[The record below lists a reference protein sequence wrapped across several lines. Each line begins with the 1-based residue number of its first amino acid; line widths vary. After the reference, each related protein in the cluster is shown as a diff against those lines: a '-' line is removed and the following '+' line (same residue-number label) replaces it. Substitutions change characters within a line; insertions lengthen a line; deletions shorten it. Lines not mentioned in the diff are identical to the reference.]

1 MTEKELTAFFSLLM
15 AGLWDTADESGAFPS
30 LSHEEWKGIMALSS
44 MQTVTGLTFLGLGT
58 LPEDKMPPLDI
69 LAGWTARADAV
80 ENQGRKM
87 DSALGSLCSFMQ
99 ENGIEPVLQKGQGI
113 AAMYSHPS
121 MRECGDIDFWFRD
134 RETMNEADALVKSR
148 GIKVSGEPDGSSCY
162 VWEGIV
168 VEHHSRLLDLYS
180 PFVGRYLRTLVADDC
195 FRRQRLG
202 GSGAEVLLPSPELN
216 LLMLY
221 AHVLKHA
228 VGKGIGLRQI
238 CDAAV
243 ACSGYSGS
251 LDRDRFREMCS
262 RAGIVRWCG
271 LLHSFMTEYL
281 GLRPDML
288 PFEADRDKT
297 RRMAPDILL
306 DIVLR
311 GGNFGQYD
319 AAGAAPRRKGFSRKL
334 HTAMAFL
341 RNSRF
346 SLSVAPGEAV
356 AVFFSLLAGQKC
368 PA

>member
-1 MTEKELTAFFSLLM
+1 MTEKELTAFFSLLR
-15 AGLWDTADESGAFPS
+15 AGLWDAADESGAFPV

-44 MQTVTGLTFLGLGT
+44 MQTVTGLTFLGLNA
-58 LPEDKMPPLDI
+58 LPEDKMPTLEI

-80 ENQGRKM
+80 EKRCGKM

-99 ENGIEPVLQKGQGI
+99 ENGIEPVLLKGQGI
-113 AAMYSHPS
+113 AAVYSHPS
-121 MRECGDIDFWFRD
+121 MRECGDIDLYFCD
-134 RETMNEADALVKSR
+134 REKMNQADALVRAR
-148 GIKVSGEPDGSSCY
+148 GIKVSGESDGSSCY
-162 VWEGIV
+162 VWDGIV

-195 FRRQRLG
+195 FRRQRLD

-228 VGKGIGLRQI
+228 VGNGIGLRQI

-243 ACSGYSGS
+243 ACAGYAGI
-251 LDRDRFREMCS
+251 LDCSRFRDMCS

-281 GLRPDML
+281 GLSPDML
-288 PFEADRDKT
+288 PFGT
-297 RRMAPDILL
+297 GRMAPDILL

-319 AAGAAPRRKGFSRKL
+319 AAGAAPRRKGFARKL

-356 AVFFSLLAGQKC
+356 AVFFSLLAGQKGL
-368 PA
+368 A